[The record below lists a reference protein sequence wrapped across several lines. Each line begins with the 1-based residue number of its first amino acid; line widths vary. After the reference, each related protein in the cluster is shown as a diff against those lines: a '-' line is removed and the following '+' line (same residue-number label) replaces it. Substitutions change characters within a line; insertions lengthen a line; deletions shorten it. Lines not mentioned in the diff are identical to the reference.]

1 LEQSDGLSSLVLK
14 DAGSKAAVLPLSQVP
29 ARSLACKHLECFD
42 LLSHLRN
49 NAAMHLKM
57 WRCPICKRSASWNE
71 LIVDKYGEMPSP
83 SHWNFLGR
91 CVVECFE
98 RFGEG
103 VEWLVELMVWK

>member
-1 LEQSDGLSSLVLK
+1 MQ
-14 DAGSKAAVLPLSQVP
+14 AVMLLFFPFSQVP

-71 LIVDKYGEMPSP
+71 LIVDKYGKMHCEGPSQTSHKYSLFLAGMPNIGVFRAGV
-83 SHWNFLGR
+83 WVNFWSALASK
-91 CVVECFE
+91 VVC
-98 RFGEG
+98 
-103 VEWLVELMVWK
+103 